1 METSEKNTRMHLGR
15 KISRLRELRGMKQD
29 TLALELG
36 ISQQSVSKLE
46 QSEVIEDPTLE
57 KIALVLGLPA
67 DSIRNF
73 DEEKMIY
80 NIQNNYENSNN
91 TGANV
96 GYQVTFNPLEKVIEL
111 YEENKKLYEELLASE
126 KEKVEILKGNFN
138 KTSQPYS

>member
-1 METSEKNTRMHLGR
+1 METSEKNNRMHLGR

-29 TLALELG
+29 ALASELG

-46 QSEVIEDPTLE
+46 QSEVIEDSTLE
-57 KIALVLGLPA
+57 KIALVLGVPA

-91 TGANV
+91 TGANI

-111 YEENKKLYEELLASE
+111 YEENRKLYEKLLASE
-126 KEKVEILKGNFN
+126 KEKVEILKARE
-138 KTSQPYS
+138 

>member
-15 KISRLRELRGMKQD
+15 KISKIRELRGMKQEV
-29 TLALELG
+29 LAMELG
-36 ISQQSVSKLE
+36 VSQQTVSKLE
-46 QSEVIEDPTLE
+46 QSEVIEDSTLE

-111 YEENKKLYEELLASE
+111 YEENKKLYEKLLASE
-126 KEKVEILKGNFN
+126 KEKVELLKGR
-138 KTSQPYS
+138 

>member
-1 METSEKNTRMHLGR
+1 METSEKNIRMHLGR
-15 KISRLRELRGMKQD
+15 KVSRLRELRGMKQD
-29 TLALELG
+29 TLAMELG

-46 QSEVIEDPTLE
+46 QSEVIEDSTLE
-57 KIALVLGLPA
+57 KIAFVLGLPA
-67 DSIRNF
+67 ESIRNF

-111 YEENKKLYEELLASE
+111 YEENKKLYEKLLASE
-126 KEKVEILKGNFN
+126 KEKVEILRSKI
-138 KTSQPYS
+138 

>member
-46 QSEVIEDPTLE
+46 QSEVIEDSTLE

-111 YEENKKLYEELLASE
+111 YEENKKLYEKLLTSE
-126 KEKVEILKGNFN
+126 REKVEILRSK
-138 KTSQPYS
+138 Q

>member
-46 QSEVIEDPTLE
+46 QSEVIEDSTLE

-111 YEENKKLYEELLASE
+111 YEENKKLYEKLLISE
-126 KEKVEILKGNFN
+126 REKVEILKS
-138 KTSQPYS
+138 KQ

>member
-1 METSEKNTRMHLGR
+1 METSDKTTRMHLGR

-46 QSEVIEDPTLE
+46 QSEVIEDSTLE

-111 YEENKKLYEELLASE
+111 YEENKQLYEKLLASE
-126 KEKVEILKGNFN
+126 REKVEILRN
-138 KTSQPYS
+138 KVK

>member
-15 KISRLRELRGMKQD
+15 KISKIRELRGMKQEV
-29 TLALELG
+29 LAMELG
-36 ISQQSVSKLE
+36 VSQQTVSKLE
-46 QSEVIEDPTLE
+46 QSEVIEDSTLE

-91 TGANV
+91 TGANI

-111 YEENKKLYEELLASE
+111 YEENKKLYEKLLASE
-126 KEKVEILKGNFN
+126 KEKVELLKGR
-138 KTSQPYS
+138 

>member
-46 QSEVIEDPTLE
+46 QSEVIEDSTLE
-57 KIALVLGLPA
+57 KIALVLGIPA

-111 YEENKKLYEELLASE
+111 YEENKKLYEKLLTSE
-126 KEKVEILKGNFN
+126 REKVEILRSK
-138 KTSQPYS
+138 Q

>member
-46 QSEVIEDPTLE
+46 QSEVIEDSTLE

-111 YEENKKLYEELLASE
+111 YEENKKLYEKLLTSE
-126 KEKVEILKGNFN
+126 REKVEILRSK
-138 KTSQPYS
+138 

>member
-1 METSEKNTRMHLGR
+1 METSEKNTRMHLGH

-46 QSEVIEDPTLE
+46 QSELIEDSTLE
-57 KIALVLGLPA
+57 KIALVLGVPA

-111 YEENKKLYEELLASE
+111 YEENKKLYEKLLASE
-126 KEKVEILKGNFN
+126 KEKIEILRSK
-138 KTSQPYS
+138 

>member
-15 KISRLRELRGMKQD
+15 KVSRLRELRGMKQD
-29 TLALELG
+29 TLAMELG
-36 ISQQSVSKLE
+36 ISQQSISKLE
-46 QSEVIEDPTLE
+46 QSEVIEDSTLE
-57 KIALVLGLPA
+57 KIAVVLGLPA

-91 TGANV
+91 NGANV

-111 YEENKKLYEELLASE
+111 YEENKKLYEKLLASE
-126 KEKVEILKGNFN
+126 KEKVELLKN
-138 KTSQPYS
+138 K

>member
-1 METSEKNTRMHLGR
+1 METSEKNIRMHLGR

-46 QSEVIEDPTLE
+46 QSEVIEDSTLE

-91 TGANV
+91 SGPNV

-111 YEENKKLYEELLASE
+111 YEENKRLYEKLLSSE
-126 KEKVEILKGNFN
+126 REKVEILRSKE
-138 KTSQPYS
+138 

>member
-1 METSEKNTRMHLGR
+1 METSDKTTRMHLGR

-46 QSEVIEDPTLE
+46 QSEVIEDSTLE

-91 TGANV
+91 SGANV

-111 YEENKKLYEELLASE
+111 YEENKRLYEKLLESE
-126 KEKVEILKGNFN
+126 REKVAILKNN
-138 KTSQPYS
+138 L

>member
-46 QSEVIEDPTLE
+46 QSEVIEDSTLE

-111 YEENKKLYEELLASE
+111 YEENKKLYEKLLSSE
-126 KEKVEILKGNFN
+126 REKVEILRSK
-138 KTSQPYS
+138 Q

>member
-46 QSEVIEDPTLE
+46 QSEVIEDSTLE

-111 YEENKKLYEELLASE
+111 YEENKKLYEKLLASE

-138 KTSQPYS
+138 KTF

>member
-46 QSEVIEDPTLE
+46 QSAVIEDSTLE
-57 KIALVLGLPA
+57 KIALVLGVPA

-91 TGANV
+91 SGANV

-111 YEENKKLYEELLASE
+111 YEENKKLYEKLLASE
-126 KEKVEILKGNFN
+126 REKVEILRK
-138 KTSQPYS
+138 KIK

>member
-46 QSEVIEDPTLE
+46 QSEVIEDSTLE

-138 KTSQPYS
+138 KISQP

>member
-46 QSEVIEDPTLE
+46 QSEVIEDSTLE
-57 KIALVLGLPA
+57 KIALVLGIPA

-91 TGANV
+91 SGANI

-111 YEENKKLYEELLASE
+111 YEENRKLYEKLLASE
-126 KEKVEILKGNFN
+126 KEKVELLRTK
-138 KTSQPYS
+138 

>member
-15 KISRLRELRGMKQD
+15 KVSRLRELRGMKQD

-36 ISQQSVSKLE
+36 VSQQSVSKLE
-46 QSEVIEDPTLE
+46 QSELIEDSTLE
-57 KIALVLGLPA
+57 KIALVLGVPA

-91 TGANV
+91 NGANV

-111 YEENKKLYEELLASE
+111 YEENKKLYEKLLASE
-126 KEKVEILKGNFN
+126 KEKVEILRSK
-138 KTSQPYS
+138 

>member
-1 METSEKNTRMHLGR
+1 METFEKNTRMHLGR
-15 KISRLRELRGMKQD
+15 KISRLRELRGMKQE

-36 ISQQSVSKLE
+36 VSQQAVSKLE
-46 QSEVIEDPTLE
+46 QAEVIEDSTLE
-57 KIALVLGLPA
+57 KIAVVLGLPV

-91 TGANV
+91 TGANI

-111 YEENKKLYEELLASE
+111 YEENKNLYEKLLASE
-126 KEKVEILKGNFN
+126 KEKVEILKN
-138 KTSQPYS
+138 SLSR